1 MYRNKIY
8 DKIKQN
14 REKEIIKTSIITIIA
29 NFILAGF
36 KAFLGLISNSVAI
49 ISDAIN
55 NFSDAL
61 SSVITIVGTKLASKE
76 LDKKHPYGYGRIEY
90 MSALIVSA
98 IVVYAG
104 ATSLVES
111 VKKIFNPEESS
122 YTLITIIILIVGIIV
137 KFVLGLYVKKKGKKV
152 NSESLVASGS
162 DAFNDGI
169 LSLAVLVSAIIF
181 MIFKVN
187 IEAYVSLILSIFI
200 IKSGLEMIKEAVDD
214 MLGTRVESKLSKE
227 IKKEIVKN
235 KDVQGAYDLILN
247 NYGPDKYQ
255 GSVHIEVLDTLNA
268 TDIDRISREIF
279 KDIYSK
285 FNVIIHTVGI
295 YSVNTKDENIISI
308 RENIRKIIFS
318 HDGILQ
324 MHGFY
329 IDEKNKF
336 INVDIIIDFKIK
348 DRNKLYQKI
357 LNEIKNEYK
366 GYRINLTLD
375 VDVSD

>member
-1 MYRNKIY
+1 M
-8 DKIKQN
+8 D

-111 VKKIFNPEESS
+111 VKKIFNPEEAS

>member
-1 MYRNKIY
+1 M
-8 DKIKQN
+8 QQ
-14 REKEIIKTSIITIIA
+14 
-29 NFILAGF
+29 
-36 KAFLGLISNSVAI
+36 
-49 ISDAIN
+49 
-55 NFSDAL
+55 
-61 SSVITIVGTKLASKE
+61 
-76 LDKKHPYGYGRIEY
+76 
-90 MSALIVSA
+90 
-98 IVVYAG
+98 
-104 ATSLVES
+104 
-111 VKKIFNPEESS
+111 
-122 YTLITIIILIVGIIV
+122 ILI
-137 KFVLGLYVKKKGKKV
+137 
-152 NSESLVASGS
+152 ES
-162 DAFNDGI
+162 
-169 LSLAVLVSAIIF
+169 
-181 MIFKVN
+181 
-187 IEAYVSLILSIFI
+187 
-200 IKSGLEMIKEAVDD
+200 
-214 MLGTRVESKLSKE
+214 
-227 IKKEIVKN
+227 
-235 KDVQGAYDLILN
+235 QG
-247 NYGPDKYQ
+247 
-255 GSVHIEVLDTLNA
+255 
-268 TDIDRISREIF
+268 EIF

>member
-1 MYRNKIY
+1 M
-8 DKIKQN
+8 Q
-14 REKEIIKTSIITIIA
+14 
-29 NFILAGF
+29 
-36 KAFLGLISNSVAI
+36 GLISNSVAI

>member
-1 MYRNKIY
+1 
-8 DKIKQN
+8 
-14 REKEIIKTSIITIIA
+14 
-29 NFILAGF
+29 
-36 KAFLGLISNSVAI
+36 
-49 ISDAIN
+49 
-55 NFSDAL
+55 
-61 SSVITIVGTKLASKE
+61 
-76 LDKKHPYGYGRIEY
+76 
-90 MSALIVSA
+90 
-98 IVVYAG
+98 
-104 ATSLVES
+104 
-111 VKKIFNPEESS
+111 
-122 YTLITIIILIVGIIV
+122 
-137 KFVLGLYVKKKGKKV
+137 
-152 NSESLVASGS
+152 
-162 DAFNDGI
+162 
-169 LSLAVLVSAIIF
+169 

-255 GSVHIEVLDTLNA
+255 GAVHIEVLDTLNA